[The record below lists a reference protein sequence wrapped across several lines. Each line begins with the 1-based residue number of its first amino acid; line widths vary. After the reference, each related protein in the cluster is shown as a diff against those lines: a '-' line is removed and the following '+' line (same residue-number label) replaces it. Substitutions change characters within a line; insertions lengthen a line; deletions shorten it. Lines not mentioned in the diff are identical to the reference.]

1 MRFMLMFK
9 SDKPVEHGTSPCK
22 RELPEMG
29 KLMKELTDAGVIVAT
44 EGLMPSD
51 FGARVKYDGGG
62 KHLVTRRPVRRGEGD
77 RRRVRRGRRRLEGRG
92 GRAGQAVPEHRRRGR
107 KRRAA
112 SVRAFS
118 PVTDS

>member
-51 FGARVKYDGGG
+51 YGARVKYGGAGGRMTVTDGPFAEAKEIVAGFAVVDVAS
-62 KHLVTRRPVRRGEGD
+62 KAEAVELAKRFLSIAGEGESD
-77 RRRVRRGRRRLEGRG
+77 VLQVFERSH
-92 GRAGQAVPEHRRRGR
+92 A
-107 KRRAA
+107 
-112 SVRAFS
+112 
-118 PVTDS
+118 